1 VQFNVPYKCC
11 KQNKLFL
18 PFFLWGIG
26 VALATLGYTHAMA
39 LVPFSSTFKERF
51 RLKLV
56 NSSLLPA
63 VFNIPTD
70 EVPLG
75 VS

>member
-1 VQFNVPYKCC
+1 M
-11 KQNKLFL
+11 
-18 PFFLWGIG
+18 
-26 VALATLGYTHAMA
+26 ALATLGYTHAMA
-39 LVPFSSTFKERF
+39 LVPFSSTLKERF

>member
-1 VQFNVPYKCC
+1 M
-11 KQNKLFL
+11 
-18 PFFLWGIG
+18 
-26 VALATLGYTHAMA
+26 ALATLGYTHAMA